1 MVASLPHLFHEFM
14 LLQTLLGGF
23 VQGCIYSLIALGF
36 VLIYRATRQINF
48 AQGDLLMLGAYLG
61 MQLQLW
67 GVSWSVA
74 LLLSLLL
81 LFLYGSLLQLGIL
94 SSLPRESRI
103 SVILMTLGLG
113 FVLRSLA
120 TMIWGPA
127 PLFFPSPYEQQ
138 LFTWQALVISGAQL
152 GVLIGSLIAWLAV
165 WCLLYRSRIG
175 LGLRALAQDYWMAQ
189 ASGVSCKRMEAL
201 VWGLSATLAAL
212 GGILLAPLS
221 LVHSELGWLSIKA
234 FAAAVLFGF
243 GNVTGAVFGGLLLG
257 ITEQL
262 SAAWF
267 PDISR
272 DLVSYLILL
281 FWLWLR
287 GSNRIGSAAIVFS
300 GKS

>member
-1 MVASLPHLFHEFM
+1 M

-74 LLLSLLL
+74 LVLSLLL
-81 LFLYGSLLQLGIL
+81 LFLCGSLLKLGIL

-103 SVILMTLGLG
+103 SVILLTLGLG

-127 PLFFPSPYEQQ
+127 PLFFPSPYEQL
-138 LFTWQALVISGAQL
+138 LFTWRALVISGAQL

-221 LVHSELGWLSIKA
+221 LVHPELGWLSIKA

-287 GSNRIGSAAIVFS
+287 GFNRIGSAAIMFS

>member
-1 MVASLPHLFHEFM
+1 M

-74 LLLSLLL
+74 LLLSLIL
-81 LFLYGSLLQLGIL
+81 LFLCGSLLQVGIL

-103 SVILMTLGLG
+103 SVILLTLGLG

-175 LGLRALAQDYWMAQ
+175 LGLRALAQDYWMSQ

-287 GSNRIGSAAIVFS
+287 GSNRIGSAAIMFS

>member
-1 MVASLPHLFHEFM
+1 M

-67 GVSWSVA
+67 GVSWPVA

-81 LFLYGSLLQLGIL
+81 LFLFGSLLQLEIL

-103 SVILMTLGLG
+103 SVILLTLGLG

-127 PLFFPSPYEQQ
+127 PLFFPSPYEQL

-175 LGLRALAQDYWMAQ
+175 LGLRALAQDCWMSQ

-201 VWGLSATLAAL
+201 AWGLSATLAAL

-287 GSNRIGSAAIVFS
+287 GSNRIGSAAIMFS

>member
-1 MVASLPHLFHEFM
+1 M

-61 MQLQLW
+61 MQLQVW
-67 GVSWSVA
+67 GVSWPVA
-74 LLLSLLL
+74 LLLTMLL
-81 LFLYGSLLQLGIL
+81 LFLCGSLLQLGIL
-94 SSLPRESRI
+94 STLPRESRI
-103 SVILMTLGLG
+103 SVILLTLGLG

-127 PLFFPSPYEQQ
+127 PLFFPSPYEQL

-189 ASGVSCKRMEAL
+189 ASGVSCKSMEAL

-221 LVHSELGWLSIKA
+221 LVHPELGWLSIKA

-243 GNVTGAVFGGLLLG
+243 GNVSGAVFGGLLLG

-287 GSNRIGSAAIVFS
+287 GSNRIGSAAIMFS

>member
-1 MVASLPHLFHEFM
+1 MI
-14 LLQTLLGGF
+14 LQTLLGGL

-61 MQLQLW
+61 MELQLW
-67 GVSWSVA
+67 GIPWSGA

-81 LFLYGSLLQLGIL
+81 LFLCGSLLQLGLL
-94 SSLPRESRI
+94 SPLPRGNPI
-103 SVILMTLGLG
+103 SVILLTLGLG

-127 PLFFPSPYEQQ
+127 PLSFPNPYAQQ
-138 LFTWQALVISGAQL
+138 LFAGQVLVISGGQL
-152 GVLIGSLIAWLAV
+152 GVLMGSLIAWLAL
-165 WCLLYRSRIG
+165 WALLYRSRIG
-175 LGLRALAQDYWMAQ
+175 LGLRALAQDYWIAQ
-189 ASGVSCKRMEAL
+189 ASGVSRKQMEAL

-221 LVHSELGWLSIKA
+221 LVHPELGWLSIKA

-262 SAAWF
+262 SAAWL
-267 PDISR
+267 PDVSR

-287 GSNRIGSAAIVFS
+287 GSNRIGSATFVLP

>member
-1 MVASLPHLFHEFM
+1 M

-152 GVLIGSLIAWLAV
+152 GVLIGSLIAWLAI
-165 WCLLYRSRIG
+165 WWLLYRSRIG

-287 GSNRIGSAAIVFS
+287 GSNRIGSAAIMFS

>member
-1 MVASLPHLFHEFM
+1 M

-81 LFLYGSLLQLGIL
+81 LFLCGSLLQLGIL
-94 SSLPRESRI
+94 SPLPRESRI
-103 SVILMTLGLG
+103 SVILLTLGLG

-127 PLFFPSPYEQQ
+127 PLFFPSPYEQL
-138 LFTWQALVISGAQL
+138 LFTWQAMVISGAQL

-189 ASGVSCKRMEAL
+189 ASGVSCKSMEAL

-221 LVHSELGWLSIKA
+221 LVHPELGWLSIKA

-272 DLVSYLILL
+272 DLVSYLVLL

-287 GSNRIGSAAIVFS
+287 GSNRIGSAAIMFS

>member
-1 MVASLPHLFHEFM
+1 M

-74 LLLSLLL
+74 LLLSMLL
-81 LFLYGSLLQLGIL
+81 LFLCGSLLQLGIL

-103 SVILMTLGLG
+103 SVILLTLGLG

-127 PLFFPSPYEQQ
+127 PLFFPSPYEQL

-189 ASGVSCKRMEAL
+189 ASGVSCKSMEAL

-221 LVHSELGWLSIKA
+221 LVHPELGWLSIKA

-287 GSNRIGSAAIVFS
+287 GSNRIGSAAIMFS

>member
-1 MVASLPHLFHEFM
+1 M

-67 GVSWSVA
+67 GVSWPVA

-81 LFLYGSLLQLGIL
+81 LFLCGSLLQLGIL
-94 SSLPRESRI
+94 SPLPRESRI
-103 SVILMTLGLG
+103 SVILLTLGLG

-127 PLFFPSPYEQQ
+127 PLFFPSPYEQL

-287 GSNRIGSAAIVFS
+287 GSNRIGSAAIMFS

>member
-1 MVASLPHLFHEFM
+1 MASLPHLFHEFM

-127 PLFFPSPYEQQ
+127 PLFFPSPYEQL

-189 ASGVSCKRMEAL
+189 ASGVSCKSMEAL

-221 LVHSELGWLSIKA
+221 LVHPELGWLSIKA

-287 GSNRIGSAAIVFS
+287 GSNRIGSAAIMFS

>member
-1 MVASLPHLFHEFM
+1 M

-61 MQLQLW
+61 MQLQVW

-81 LFLYGSLLQLGIL
+81 LFLCGSLLQLGIL
-94 SSLPRESRI
+94 SPLPRESRI
-103 SVILMTLGLG
+103 SVILLTLGLG

-127 PLFFPSPYEQQ
+127 PLFFPSPYEQL

-221 LVHSELGWLSIKA
+221 LVHPELGWLSIKA

-287 GSNRIGSAAIVFS
+287 GSNRIGSAAIMFS

>member
-1 MVASLPHLFHEFM
+1 M

-74 LLLSLLL
+74 LLLSLIL
-81 LFLYGSLLQLGIL
+81 LFLCGSLLQVGIL

-103 SVILMTLGLG
+103 SVILLTLGLG

-127 PLFFPSPYEQQ
+127 PLFFPSPYEQL

-152 GVLIGSLIAWLAV
+152 GILIGSLIAWLAV

-287 GSNRIGSAAIVFS
+287 GSNRIGSAAIMFS

>member
-1 MVASLPHLFHEFM
+1 M

-61 MQLQLW
+61 MQLQVW
-67 GVSWSVA
+67 GVSWPVA
-74 LLLSLLL
+74 LLLSMLL
-81 LFLYGSLLQLGIL
+81 LFLCGSLLQLGIL

-103 SVILMTLGLG
+103 SVILLTLGLG

-127 PLFFPSPYEQQ
+127 PLFFPSPYEQL
-138 LFTWQALVISGAQL
+138 LFTRQALVISGAQL

-189 ASGVSCKRMEAL
+189 ASGVSCKSMEAL

-221 LVHSELGWLSIKA
+221 LVHPELGWLSIKA

-287 GSNRIGSAAIVFS
+287 GSNRIGSAAIMFS

>member
-1 MVASLPHLFHEFM
+1 MI
-14 LLQTLLGGF
+14 LQTLLGGL

-61 MQLQLW
+61 MELQLW
-67 GVSWSVA
+67 GVPWSGA

-81 LFLYGSLLQLGIL
+81 LFLCGSLLQLGLL
-94 SSLPRESRI
+94 SPLPRENQI
-103 SVILMTLGLG
+103 SVILLTLGVG

-127 PLFFPSPYEQQ
+127 PLSFPNPYAQQ
-138 LFTWQALVISGAQL
+138 LFAGQVLVISGGQL
-152 GVLIGSLIAWLAV
+152 GVLMGSLIAWLAL
-165 WCLLYRSRIG
+165 WALLYCSRIG
-175 LGLRALAQDYWMAQ
+175 LGLRALAQDHWIAQ
-189 ASGVSCKRMEAL
+189 ASGVSRKQMEAL

-212 GGILLAPLS
+212 GGMLLAPLS
-221 LVHSELGWLSIKA
+221 LVHPELGWLSVKA

-262 SAAWF
+262 SAAWL
-267 PDISR
+267 PDVSR

-287 GSNRIGSAAIVFS
+287 GSNRIGSATFVLP
-300 GKS
+300 GKF

>member
-1 MVASLPHLFHEFM
+1 M

-74 LLLSLLL
+74 LLLSLIL
-81 LFLYGSLLQLGIL
+81 LFLCGSLLQVGIL

-103 SVILMTLGLG
+103 SVILLTLGLG

-152 GVLIGSLIAWLAV
+152 GVLIGSLIAWLAI
-165 WCLLYRSRIG
+165 WLLLYRSRIG

-287 GSNRIGSAAIVFS
+287 GSNRIGSAAIMFS

>member
-1 MVASLPHLFHEFM
+1 M

-81 LFLYGSLLQLGIL
+81 LFLYGSLLQLGLL

-127 PLFFPSPYEQQ
+127 PLFFPSPYEQL

-152 GVLIGSLIAWLAV
+152 GVLIGSLIAWLAI
-165 WCLLYRSRIG
+165 WLLLYRSRIG

-221 LVHSELGWLSIKA
+221 LVHPELGWLSIKA

>member
-1 MVASLPHLFHEFM
+1 M

-74 LLLSLLL
+74 LLLSLIL
-81 LFLYGSLLQLGIL
+81 LFLCGSLLQLGIL

-103 SVILMTLGLG
+103 SVILLTLGLG

-127 PLFFPSPYEQQ
+127 PLFFPSPYEQL

-272 DLVSYLILL
+272 DLVSYLSLL

-287 GSNRIGSAAIVFS
+287 GSNRIGSAAIASS

>member
-1 MVASLPHLFHEFM
+1 M

-74 LLLSLLL
+74 LLLSLIL
-81 LFLYGSLLQLGIL
+81 LFLCGSLLQVGIL

-103 SVILMTLGLG
+103 SVILLTLGLG

-127 PLFFPSPYEQQ
+127 PLFFPSPYEQL
-138 LFTWQALVISGAQL
+138 LFTWRALVISGAQL

-165 WCLLYRSRIG
+165 WCLLYRSRLG

-221 LVHSELGWLSIKA
+221 LVHPELGWLSIKA

-287 GSNRIGSAAIVFS
+287 GSNRIGSAAIAFS

>member
-1 MVASLPHLFHEFM
+1 MPHLFHEPM
-14 LLQTLLGGF
+14 ILQTLLGGL

-61 MQLQLW
+61 MELQLW
-67 GVSWSVA
+67 GVPWSGA

-81 LFLYGSLLQLGIL
+81 LFLCGSLLQLGLL
-94 SSLPRESRI
+94 SSLPRENPI
-103 SVILMTLGLG
+103 SVILLTLGLG

-127 PLFFPSPYEQQ
+127 PLSFPNPYAQQ
-138 LFTWQALVISGAQL
+138 LFVWQVLVISGAQL
-152 GVLIGSLIAWLAV
+152 GVLMGSLIAWLAL
-165 WCLLYRSRIG
+165 WELLYRSRIG
-175 LGLRALAQDYWMAQ
+175 LGLRALAQDHWIAQ
-189 ASGVSCKRMEAL
+189 ASGVSRKRMEAL

-212 GGILLAPLS
+212 GGILLAPLA
-221 LVHSELGWLSIKA
+221 LVHPELGWLSIKA

-262 SAAWF
+262 SAAWL
-267 PDISR
+267 PDVSR

-287 GSNRIGSAAIVFS
+287 GSHRIGSATFVLP

>member
-1 MVASLPHLFHEFM
+1 M

-74 LLLSLLL
+74 LLLSLIL
-81 LFLYGSLLQLGIL
+81 LFLCGSLLQVGIL

-103 SVILMTLGLG
+103 SVILLTLGLG

-127 PLFFPSPYEQQ
+127 PLFFPSPYEQL

-189 ASGVSCKRMEAL
+189 ASGVSYKRMEAL

-287 GSNRIGSAAIVFS
+287 GSNRIGSAAIMFL

>member
-1 MVASLPHLFHEFM
+1 M

-74 LLLSLLL
+74 LLLSMLL
-81 LFLYGSLLQLGIL
+81 LFLCGSLLQLGIL
-94 SSLPRESRI
+94 ASLPRESRI
-103 SVILMTLGLG
+103 SVILLTLGLG

-127 PLFFPSPYEQQ
+127 PLFFPSPYEQL

-189 ASGVSCKRMEAL
+189 ASGVSCKSMEAL

-221 LVHSELGWLSIKA
+221 LVHPELGWLSIKA

-267 PDISR
+267 PDLSR

-287 GSNRIGSAAIVFS
+287 GSNRIGSAAIMFS

>member
-1 MVASLPHLFHEFM
+1 M

-81 LFLYGSLLQLGIL
+81 LFLCGSLLQLGIL
-94 SSLPRESRI
+94 SPLPRESRI
-103 SVILMTLGLG
+103 SVILLTLGLG

-127 PLFFPSPYEQQ
+127 PLFFPSPYEQL

-165 WCLLYRSRIG
+165 WYLLYRSRIG
-175 LGLRALAQDYWMAQ
+175 LGLRALAQDCWMAQ
-189 ASGVSCKRMEAL
+189 ASGVSCKSMEAL

-221 LVHSELGWLSIKA
+221 LVHPELGWLSIKA

-243 GNVTGAVFGGLLLG
+243 GNVSGAVFGGLLLG

-287 GSNRIGSAAIVFS
+287 GSNRIGSAAIMFS

>member
-1 MVASLPHLFHEFM
+1 M

-81 LFLYGSLLQLGIL
+81 LFLCGSLLQLGIL

-103 SVILMTLGLG
+103 SVILLTLGLG

-127 PLFFPSPYEQQ
+127 PLLFPSPYEQL

-152 GVLIGSLIAWLAV
+152 GILIGSLIAWLAV

-221 LVHSELGWLSIKA
+221 LVHPELGWLSIKA

-287 GSNRIGSAAIVFS
+287 GSNRIGSAAIASS

>member
-1 MVASLPHLFHEFM
+1 M

-74 LLLSLLL
+74 LLLSLIL
-81 LFLYGSLLQLGIL
+81 LFLCGSLLQVGIL

-103 SVILMTLGLG
+103 LVILLTLGLG

-152 GVLIGSLIAWLAV
+152 GVLIGSMIAWLAT
-165 WCLLYRSRIG
+165 WWLLYRSRIG

-221 LVHSELGWLSIKA
+221 LVHPELGWLSIKA

-287 GSNRIGSAAIVFS
+287 GSNRIGSAAIAFS

>member
-1 MVASLPHLFHEFM
+1 M

-81 LFLYGSLLQLGIL
+81 LFLCGSLLQLGIL
-94 SSLPRESRI
+94 SSLRRESRI
-103 SVILMTLGLG
+103 SVILLTLGLG

-127 PLFFPSPYEQQ
+127 PLFFPSPYEQL

-152 GVLIGSLIAWLAV
+152 GILIGSLIAWLAV

-221 LVHSELGWLSIKA
+221 LVHPELGWLSIKA

-287 GSNRIGSAAIVFS
+287 GSNRIGSAAIASS

>member
-1 MVASLPHLFHEFM
+1 M

-67 GVSWSVA
+67 GVSWPVA

-81 LFLYGSLLQLGIL
+81 LFLCGSLLQLGIL

-103 SVILMTLGLG
+103 SVILLTLGLG

-127 PLFFPSPYEQQ
+127 PLFFPSPYEQL
-138 LFTWQALVISGAQL
+138 LFTWRALVISGAQL

-175 LGLRALAQDYWMAQ
+175 LGLRALAQDYWMSQ

-287 GSNRIGSAAIVFS
+287 GSNRIGSAAIMFL

>member
-1 MVASLPHLFHEFM
+1 M

-67 GVSWSVA
+67 GFSWSVA

-81 LFLYGSLLQLGIL
+81 LFLCGSLLQLGIL

-103 SVILMTLGLG
+103 SVILLTLGLG

-127 PLFFPSPYEQQ
+127 PLFFPSPYEQL

-189 ASGVSCKRMEAL
+189 ASGVSCKSMEAL

-221 LVHSELGWLSIKA
+221 LVHPELGWLSIKA

-287 GSNRIGSAAIVFS
+287 GSNRIGSAAIMFS

>member
-1 MVASLPHLFHEFM
+1 MI
-14 LLQTLLGGF
+14 LQTLLGGL

-61 MQLQLW
+61 MELQLW
-67 GVSWSVA
+67 GVPWSGA

-81 LFLYGSLLQLGIL
+81 LFLCGSLLQLGLL
-94 SSLPRESRI
+94 SPLPRGNPI
-103 SVILMTLGLG
+103 SVILLTLGLG

-127 PLFFPSPYEQQ
+127 PLSFPNPYAQQ
-138 LFTWQALVISGAQL
+138 LFAGQVLVISGGQL
-152 GVLIGSLIAWLAV
+152 GVLMGSLIAWLAL
-165 WCLLYRSRIG
+165 WALLYRSRIG
-175 LGLRALAQDYWMAQ
+175 LGLRALAQDHWIAQ
-189 ASGVSCKRMEAL
+189 ASGVSRKQMEAL

-221 LVHSELGWLSIKA
+221 LVHPELGWLSIKA

-262 SAAWF
+262 SAAWL
-267 PDISR
+267 PDVSR

-287 GSNRIGSAAIVFS
+287 GSNRIGSATFVLP

>member
-1 MVASLPHLFHEFM
+1 M

-81 LFLYGSLLQLGIL
+81 LFLCGSLLQLGIL
-94 SSLPRESRI
+94 SPLPRESRI
-103 SVILMTLGLG
+103 SVILLTLGLG

-127 PLFFPSPYEQQ
+127 PLFFPSPYEQL

-221 LVHSELGWLSIKA
+221 LVHPELGWLSIKA

-243 GNVTGAVFGGLLLG
+243 GNVTVAVFGGLLLG

-267 PDISR
+267 PDTSR

-287 GSNRIGSAAIVFS
+287 GSNRIGLAAIMFS

>member
-1 MVASLPHLFHEFM
+1 MPHLFHKSM
-14 LLQTLLGGF
+14 LLQTLLGGL

-67 GVSWSVA
+67 GVPWSGA

-81 LFLYGSLLQLGIL
+81 LFLCGSLLQLGLL
-94 SSLPRESRI
+94 SPLPRENPI
-103 SVILMTLGLG
+103 SVILLTLGLG

-127 PLFFPSPYEQQ
+127 PLSFPNPYEQQ
-138 LFTWQALVISGAQL
+138 LFTWRVLMISGAQL
-152 GVLIGSLIAWLAV
+152 SVLMGSLIAWLAV
-165 WCLLYRSRIG
+165 WWLFYHSRIG

-189 ASGVSCKRMEAL
+189 ASGVSRKSMEAL

-221 LVHSELGWLSIKA
+221 LVHPELGWLSIKA

-243 GNVTGAVFGGLLLG
+243 GNVAGAVFGGLLLG

-267 PDISR
+267 PDVSR

-281 FWLWLR
+281 LWLWLR
-287 GSNRIGSAAIVFS
+287 GSNKIGSAAIVFS

>member
-1 MVASLPHLFHEFM
+1 MASLPHLFHEFM

-67 GVSWSVA
+67 GVSWPVA

-81 LFLYGSLLQLGIL
+81 LFLCGSLLQLGIL

-103 SVILMTLGLG
+103 SVILLTLGLG

-127 PLFFPSPYEQQ
+127 PLFFPSPYEQL

-175 LGLRALAQDYWMAQ
+175 LGLRALAQDYWMSQ

-287 GSNRIGSAAIVFS
+287 GSNRIGSAAIMFL

>member
-1 MVASLPHLFHEFM
+1 M

-81 LFLYGSLLQLGIL
+81 LFLCGSLVQLGIL

-103 SVILMTLGLG
+103 SVILLTLGLG

-127 PLFFPSPYEQQ
+127 PLFFPSPYEQL
-138 LFTWQALVISGAQL
+138 LFTWQELVISGAQL

-189 ASGVSCKRMEAL
+189 ASGVSCKSMEAL

-221 LVHSELGWLSIKA
+221 LVHPELGWLSIKA

-287 GSNRIGSAAIVFS
+287 GSNRIGSAAIMFS

>member
-1 MVASLPHLFHEFM
+1 M

-81 LFLYGSLLQLGIL
+81 LFLCGSLLQLGIL

-103 SVILMTLGLG
+103 SVILLTLGLG

-127 PLFFPSPYEQQ
+127 PLFFPSPYEQL

-152 GVLIGSLIAWLAV
+152 GVLIGSLIAWLAI
-165 WCLLYRSRIG
+165 WLLLYRSRIG

-221 LVHSELGWLSIKA
+221 LVHPELGWLSIKA

-287 GSNRIGSAAIVFS
+287 GSNRIGSAAIMFS

>member
-1 MVASLPHLFHEFM
+1 M

-61 MQLQLW
+61 MQLQVW
-67 GVSWSVA
+67 GVSWPVA

-81 LFLYGSLLQLGIL
+81 LFLCGSLLQLVIL
-94 SSLPRESRI
+94 FPLPRESRI
-103 SVILMTLGLG
+103 SVILLTLGLG

-127 PLFFPSPYEQQ
+127 PLFFPSPYEQL

-221 LVHSELGWLSIKA
+221 LVHPELGWLSIKA

-287 GSNRIGSAAIVFS
+287 GSNRIGSAAIMFS

>member
-1 MVASLPHLFHEFM
+1 MI
-14 LLQTLLGGF
+14 LQTLLGGL

-36 VLIYRATRQINF
+36 VLIHRATRQINF

-61 MQLQLW
+61 MELQLW
-67 GVSWSVA
+67 GVPWSGA
-74 LLLSLLL
+74 LLLSLML
-81 LFLYGSLLQLGIL
+81 LFLCGSLLQLGLL
-94 SSLPRESRI
+94 SPSPRGNPI
-103 SVILMTLGLG
+103 SVILLTLGLG

-127 PLFFPSPYEQQ
+127 PLSFPNPYAQQ
-138 LFTWQALVISGAQL
+138 LFAGQVLVISGAQL
-152 GVLIGSLIAWLAV
+152 GVLMGSLIAWLAL
-165 WCLLYRSRIG
+165 WALLYRSRIG
-175 LGLRALAQDYWMAQ
+175 LGLRALAQDHWIAQ
-189 ASGVSCKRMEAL
+189 ASGVSRKQMEAL

-221 LVHSELGWLSIKA
+221 LVHPELGWLSIKA

-262 SAAWF
+262 SAAWL
-267 PDISR
+267 PDVSR

-287 GSNRIGSAAIVFS
+287 GSNRIGSATFVLP

>member
-1 MVASLPHLFHEFM
+1 M

-48 AQGDLLMLGAYLG
+48 AQGDLLMLSAYLG

-67 GVSWSVA
+67 GVSWPVA
-74 LLLSLLL
+74 LLLSLIL
-81 LFLYGSLLQLGIL
+81 LFLCGSLLQLGIL

-103 SVILMTLGLG
+103 SLILLTLGLG

-127 PLFFPSPYEQQ
+127 PLFFPSPYEQL

-175 LGLRALAQDYWMAQ
+175 LGLRALAQDYWMSQ

-287 GSNRIGSAAIVFS
+287 GSNRIGSAAIMFS

>member
-1 MVASLPHLFHEFM
+1 MI
-14 LLQTLLGGF
+14 LQTLLGGL

-61 MQLQLW
+61 MELQLW
-67 GVSWSVA
+67 GVPWSGA

-81 LFLYGSLLQLGIL
+81 LFLCGSLLQLGLL
-94 SSLPRESRI
+94 SPLPRGNPI
-103 SVILMTLGLG
+103 SVILLTLGLG

-127 PLFFPSPYEQQ
+127 PLSFPNPYAQQ
-138 LFTWQALVISGAQL
+138 LFAGQVLVISGGQL
-152 GVLIGSLIAWLAV
+152 GVLMGSLIAWLAL
-165 WCLLYRSRIG
+165 WALLYRSRIG
-175 LGLRALAQDYWMAQ
+175 LGLRALAQDHWIAQ
-189 ASGVSCKRMEAL
+189 ASGVSRKQMEAL

-221 LVHSELGWLSIKA
+221 LVHPELGWLSVKA

-262 SAAWF
+262 SAAWL
-267 PDISR
+267 PDVSR

-287 GSNRIGSAAIVFS
+287 GSNRIGSATFVLP

>member
-1 MVASLPHLFHEFM
+1 MASLPHLFHEFM

-127 PLFFPSPYEQQ
+127 PLFFPSPYEQL

-165 WCLLYRSRIG
+165 WCLLYRSRLG

>member
-1 MVASLPHLFHEFM
+1 MI
-14 LLQTLLGGF
+14 LQTLLGGL

-61 MQLQLW
+61 MELQLW
-67 GVSWSVA
+67 GVPWSGA
-74 LLLSLLL
+74 LLLSLML
-81 LFLYGSLLQLGIL
+81 LFLCGSLLQLGLL
-94 SSLPRESRI
+94 SPLPRGNPI
-103 SVILMTLGLG
+103 SVILLTLGLG

-127 PLFFPSPYEQQ
+127 PLSFPNPYAQQ
-138 LFTWQALVISGAQL
+138 LFAGQVLVISGGQL
-152 GVLIGSLIAWLAV
+152 GVLMGSLIAWLV
-165 WCLLYRSRIG
+165 LWTLLYRSRIG
-175 LGLRALAQDYWMAQ
+175 LGLRALAQDHLIAQ
-189 ASGVSCKRMEAL
+189 ASGVSRKQMEAL

-212 GGILLAPLS
+212 GGMLLAPLS
-221 LVHSELGWLSIKA
+221 LVHPELGWLSVKA

-262 SAAWF
+262 SAAWL
-267 PDISR
+267 PDVSR

-287 GSNRIGSAAIVFS
+287 GSNRIGSATFVLP
-300 GKS
+300 GKF

>member
-1 MVASLPHLFHEFM
+1 M

-74 LLLSLLL
+74 LVLSLLL
-81 LFLYGSLLQLGIL
+81 LFLCGSLLQLGIL

-103 SVILMTLGLG
+103 SVILLTLGLG

-127 PLFFPSPYEQQ
+127 PLSFPNPYEQL

-152 GVLIGSLIAWLAV
+152 GVLIGSLIAWLAI
-165 WCLLYRSRIG
+165 WWLLYRSRIG

-221 LVHSELGWLSIKA
+221 LVHPELGWLSIKA

-287 GSNRIGSAAIVFS
+287 GSNRIGSAAIASS